1 MNLNVSENKEG
12 KDLFSLSKGKM
23 RNKLGLFLLLVFIF
37 SILPLSA
44 FGDTRVEIFGYV
56 RDDDTGNPI
65 YNAKVD
71 LFYENNSIPFI
82 STYTDSNGRID
93 TTVYAT
99 NTIKRVEISR
109 TGYIKKS
116 TTISSYSSSI
126 NLGTNYLEPG
136 TSSNTGNYRVYG
148 TIVDED
154 DDSYITD
161 ARVMLVDDYEGI
173 TYVGYSNSRGKF
185 DVINLPLGDYEVT
198 ITKYGYKNYER
209 TNLLRLRTG
218 DYDMG
223 TIELDSTTGSSSN
236 TSDKKLTG
244 RITDENGYYVQNAEV
259 YLINENEE
267 EIKVKTDSRGYY
279 TFDDIE
285 TGTYTIG
292 VNATGYELLE
302 RINYA
307 RILSSDREKEINL
320 VIRTESRTGY
330 EVYGRVLDEDRE
342 YIEGVEV
349 YLLDGNTRIKKTT
362 SDSRGYYEF
371 KYVQNGRY
379 SIEFKKLG
387 YKTEKLVDEVRIN
400 GSYYSVSQVEMEIT
414 QGSSSVVGGLV
425 GDSQSGLNGITVY
438 LQNSLDSYT
447 ATTNYYGYFTFN
459 DVREGKYD
467 LYARINNE
475 KKLLET
481 DLRITGSRT
490 EVGDINVNRVGTG
503 YKLTGTVEDNSGY
516 ELSNVTVKAVSS
528 GVTKET
534 TTNSNGDYTITGLER
549 GTYTIT
555 VTKNGFGT
563 KTDTISIT
571 SYDLEKD
578 FTLKENDYVKV
589 VASEITLGV
598 DERIDLLKY
607 ITKAEIYSAKHVLLD
622 NISSS
627 FEVYVPDE
635 YSSYLTTYSDK
646 QIRGNKT
653 GTAYIN
659 ISISNSRDYDNLSAA
674 TLKVTITEPKVS
686 REAVLTIGSN
696 YYILDGK
703 TETSDAT
710 PYIKSDRSFFPIRV
724 IAKALGVTDGN
735 IKWDSITNTA
745 TLTKGSDTVEFI
757 VGKEYYKQNGV
768 TLYMDVQ
775 AENVNG
781 RVYLP
786 ARYVSDALGG
796 EIEWNNFTKS
806 LTIKTK

>member
-1 MNLNVSENKEG
+1 M
-12 KDLFSLSKGKM
+12 FSLSFSKTRK
-23 RNKLGLFLLLVFIF
+23 KTSLLILLMFVF
-37 SILPLSA
+37 SIIPFSA
-44 FGDTRVEIFGYV
+44 FGDSRVDIYGYV
-56 RDDDTGNPI
+56 RDDDTGNPV

-82 STYTDSNGRID
+82 STYTDNNGRID
-93 TTVYAT
+93 TTVYAS
-99 NTIKRVEISR
+99 NTIKRAEISR

-116 TTISSYSSSI
+116 ISISSYSSSI
-126 NLGTNYLEPG
+126 NLGTNYLDPG
-136 TSSNTGNYRVYG
+136 SSSSTGNYRVYG

-154 DDSYITD
+154 DNSYISD
-161 ARVMLVDDYEGI
+161 ARILLVDNYEGI
-173 TYVGYSNSRGKF
+173 TYVGYSNSRGNF

-198 ITKYGYKNYER
+198 VTKYGYKDYER
-209 TNLLRLRTG
+209 SSLLRLRTG

-223 TIELDSTTGSSSN
+223 TIELDSTTGSSSS
-236 TSDKKLTG
+236 TSDKTLTG

-259 YLINENEE
+259 YIIDENEE
-267 EIKVKTDSRGYY
+267 EIKTRTDSRGYY
-279 TFDDIE
+279 TFNDIE

-342 YIEGVEV
+342 YLEGVEV

-371 KYVQNGRY
+371 DYVQNGRY

-387 YKTEKLVDEVRIN
+387 YKTEKLTDEVRIN
-400 GSYYSVSQVEMEIT
+400 GSYYSVSQVQMEVT

-447 ATTNYYGYFTFN
+447 ATTNYYGYFTFS

-481 DLRITGSRT
+481 DLKITGSRT
-490 EVGDINVNRVGTG
+490 EVGDINVNRIGTG
-503 YKLTGTVEDNSGY
+503 YRLTGTIEDNNGSD
-516 ELSNVTVKAVSS
+516 LSNVDVKVTAS

-534 TTNSNGDYTITGLER
+534 TTNSSGDYTITGLER

-555 VTKNGFGT
+555 VSKNGYGT

-571 SYDLEKD
+571 SYDIEKD

-589 VASEITLGV
+589 VSSEITLAV

-607 ITKAEIYSAKHVLLD
+607 ITKAEIYSAKNVLLD

-627 FEVYVPDE
+627 FEVYVPSE
-635 YSSYLTTYSDK
+635 YSSYLTAYSDK

-659 ISISNSRDYDNLSAA
+659 ISISNSRDYDNLSPASI
-674 TLKVTITEPKVS
+674 KVTITEPKVT

-745 TLTKGSDTVEFI
+745 TLIKGSDTVEFM
-757 VGKEYYKQNGV
+757 VGKDYYKQNGV

-786 ARYVSDALGG
+786 ARYVSDAFGG